1 MNNNSSSSN
10 IRVWLP
16 IISYI
21 LVIFALT
28 PFLPR
33 ITEHTARLL
42 NLTLRQFDIWLR
54 NIILVGLPVFL
65 VAYMIHEHRYKQQST
80 YFALGIIFAWGAILV
95 GNFGAPVEASHL
107 LEYGGLSVLA
117 FYKLRYRY
125 IKVRS
130 APLYMAAAL
139 LTVSIG
145 ALDEFY
151 QGWLPDRFQ
160 RYYDFNDIITNAS
173 SGMLGLIYVWGVMR
187 PGPLVKRVRSILKGG
202 RKGGSGSI

>member
-1 MNNNSSSSN
+1 MNRDTSPSN
-10 IRVWLP
+10 IRAWLP

-33 ITEHTARLL
+33 ITEQAARLL
-42 NLTLRQFDIWLR
+42 HLTPKQFDIWLR
-54 NIILVGLPVFL
+54 NIILVGLPIFL

-80 YFALGIIFAWGAILV
+80 YVALGIMFAWGYVLV
-95 GNFGAPVEASHL
+95 GNFGAPVEAAHL
-107 LEYGGLSVLA
+107 LEYGGLAILC
-117 FYKLRYRY
+117 FYKLRHRY
-125 IKVRS
+125 VEVRS
-130 APLYMAAAL
+130 APLYLAAAL
-139 LTVSIG
+139 LTLAIG

-187 PGPLVKRVRSILKGG
+187 PGPLAKRVKSIFKGG
-202 RKGGSGSI
+202 RRGS